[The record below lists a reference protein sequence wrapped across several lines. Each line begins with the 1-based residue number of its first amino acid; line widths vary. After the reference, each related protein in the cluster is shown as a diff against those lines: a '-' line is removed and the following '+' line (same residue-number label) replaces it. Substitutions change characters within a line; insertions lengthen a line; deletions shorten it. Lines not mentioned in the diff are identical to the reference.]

1 MSVPGANEEME
12 MRTVVAGVP
21 PAWNLVRGRHS
32 PLYTLKRKHCAN
44 SFLRHNVA
52 AMHPRTVGR
61 LCQTPVGS
69 SSTFHTMEPPGCE
82 RHRRAARGGERA
94 GANESNVLQRPHHAN
109 AFTLIE
115 LLVVIAI
122 IAILIGLLFP
132 AFSAVQNQAKRTQAK
147 NDLTQIVNA
156 VNAFYTEYGQYPLG
170 IIADTTYGPGGNPTT
185 NETLFRELRGCT
197 AATGSC
203 PGAATSNP
211 RRIVFISPPDVKNA
225 ASPRSGIGTTTGT
238 GQYFDPWG
246 TNYVIRIDGDYNNQ
260 VANPYGATGGAGSD
274 PLAQG
279 VIAWSLGKDQTLG
292 SPTPPSFTNSDDVI
306 SWQ

>member
-1 MSVPGANEEME
+1 
-12 MRTVVAGVP
+12 
-21 PAWNLVRGRHS
+21 
-32 PLYTLKRKHCAN
+32 
-44 SFLRHNVA
+44 
-52 AMHPRTVGR
+52 MHPP
-61 LCQTPVGS
+61 QNQ
-69 SSTFHTMEPPGCE
+69 E
-82 RHRRAARGGERA
+82 R
-94 GANESNVLQRPHHAN
+94 

-132 AFSAVQNQAKRTQAK
+132 AFKAVQNQARQTQAK

-156 VNAFYTEYGQYPLG
+156 VNAYYTEYGQYPLG
-170 IIADTTYGPGGNPTT
+170 ITADTTYGPGGNPTT

-203 PGAATSNP
+203 PGAATSNT

-225 ASPRSGIGTTTGT
+225 NAPRSGIGTAAGNK
-238 GQYFDPWG
+238 GQYFGPWG
-246 TNYVIRIDGDYNNQ
+246 NNYTIRIDGDYNNQ
-260 VANPYGATGGAGSD
+260 VINPYGATGGAGSD

-279 VIAWSLGKDQTLG
+279 VIAWSIGLDQVLG
-292 SPTPPSFTNSDDVI
+292 SISNPGVYTNSDDVI